1 MAKIFLKFNEQVL
14 KEIDLEEPQ
23 LTIGRKPDNSL
34 VIDNP
39 AVSGHHARIVKE
51 AGGFFIEDLGSTN
64 GTFLNDAKVQK
75 QKLKN
80 TDRVSVG
87 KHSLIFQDET
97 VAPPPPPPPPP
108 QEAEG
113 SDKTMILDTAKQKEL
128 LKALGTVKTASVAA
142 KEEKIGWLTVA
153 SGDTDKKEYE
163 LTGRLNVIGKE
174 DTATIKLTSWLAPKN
189 AALLS
194 RRGSAYFVSM
204 PEDAKKITVNGE
216 AVQGQRELQ
225 DGDIIIVAGVTF
237 HFSLKEPGK

>member
-14 KEIDLEEPQ
+14 KEIPLDEPQ
-23 LTIGRKPDNSL
+23 LTIGRKPDNDL

-39 AVSGHHARIVKE
+39 AVSGHHARVVKE
-51 AGGFFIEDLGSTN
+51 EGGFFIEDLGSTN

-87 KHSLIFQDET
+87 KHSLIFQDE
-97 VAPPPPPPPPP
+97 VAPPPPPPPPAK
-108 QEAEG
+108 ESE

-128 LKALGTVKTASVAA
+128 MKALGTVKTGAVAA

-153 SGDTDKKEYE
+153 TGDTDKKEYE

-174 DTATIKLTSWLAPKN
+174 DTATIKLTGWLAPKN
-189 AALLS
+189 AAMLS
-194 RRGSAYFVSM
+194 RRGQAYFVSV
-204 PEDAKKITVNGE
+204 PEGAKKITVNDE
-216 AVQGQRELQ
+216 TVQGQRELQ
-225 DGDIIIVAGVTF
+225 DGDIIIVAGVHF

>member
-14 KEIDLEEPQ
+14 KEIPLENPQ
-23 LTIGRKPDNSL
+23 LTIGRKPDNDL

-39 AVSGHHARIVKE
+39 AVSGHHARVVKE
-51 AGGFFIEDLGSTN
+51 EGGFAIEDLGSTN

-80 TDRVSVG
+80 TDCINIG
-87 KHSLIFQDET
+87 KHALIFQDE

-108 QEAEG
+108 KESD

-128 LKALGTVKTASVAA
+128 LKALGTVKTAAVTA
-142 KEEKIGWLTVA
+142 KDEKIGWLTV
-153 SGDTDKKEYE
+153 STGDTDKKEYE

-174 DTATIKLTSWLAPKN
+174 DTASVRLIGWLAPKN
-189 AALLS
+189 AAMLS
-194 RRGSAYFVSM
+194 RRGAAYFISM
-204 PEDAKKITVNGE
+204 PEGAKKITVNGE
-216 AVQGQRELQ
+216 AVQGQQELQ
-225 DGDIIIVAGVTF
+225 DGDVIIVAGVHF

>member
-14 KEIDLEEPQ
+14 KELPLEGEQ
-23 LTIGRKPDNSL
+23 LTIGRKPDNDL

-39 AVSGHHARIVKE
+39 AVSGHHARVVKE

-80 TDRVSVG
+80 TDRVNIG
-87 KHSLIFQDET
+87 KHALIFQDE
-97 VAPPPPPPPPP
+97 APPPPPPPPP
-108 QEAEG
+108 PKESE

-128 LKALGTVKTASVAA
+128 MKALGTVKTAAVSA

-153 SGDTDKKEYE
+153 TGDTDKKEYE

-174 DTATIKLTSWLAPKN
+174 DTASVKLTGWLAPKN
-189 AALLS
+189 AAMIS
-194 RRGSAYFVSM
+194 RRGPAYFVSV
-204 PEDAKKITVNGE
+204 PDGAKKITVNGE
-216 AVQGQRELQ
+216 AVQAQRELH
-225 DGDIIIVAGVTF
+225 DGDIVIVAGVHF
-237 HFSLKEPGK
+237 HFSLKDPGK

>member
-14 KEIDLEEPQ
+14 KEIPLENPQ
-23 LTIGRKPDNSL
+23 LTIGRKPDNDL

-39 AVSGHHARIVKE
+39 AVSGHHARVVQE

-64 GTFLNDAKVQK
+64 GTFLNEGKVQK

-80 TDRVSVG
+80 TDCINVG
-87 KHSLIFQDET
+87 KHALIFQDE

-108 QEAEG
+108 KETD

-128 LKALGTVKTASVAA
+128 LKALGTVKTAAMTA
-142 KEEKIGWLTVA
+142 KQEKVGWLTVA
-153 SGDTDKKEYE
+153 TGDTDKKEYE

-174 DTATIKLTSWLAPKN
+174 DTASVRLVGWFAPNN
-189 AALLS
+189 AAMLS
-194 RRGSAYFVSM
+194 RRGPAYFISM
-204 PEDAKKITVNGE
+204 PEGAKKITVNGE

-225 DGDIIIVAGVTF
+225 DGDVIIVAGVHF

>member
-14 KEIDLEEPQ
+14 KEIPLEGPQ
-23 LTIGRKPDNSL
+23 LTIGRKDDNDL
-34 VIDNP
+34 KIDNP
-39 AVSGHHARIVKE
+39 AVSGHHARIVKDAE
-51 AGGFFIEDLGSTN
+51 GFFIEDLGSTN

-80 TDRVSVG
+80 TDRINVG
-87 KHSLIFQDET
+87 KHALIFQDE

-108 QEAEG
+108 ARESD

-128 LKALGTVKTASVAA
+128 MKALGTVKTAAVSA
-142 KEEKIGWLTVA
+142 KDEKVGWLTVT

-174 DTATIKLTSWLAPKN
+174 DTASVKLTSWLAPKN

-194 RRGSAYFVSM
+194 RRGPAYFVSV
-204 PEDAKKITVNGE
+204 PEGAKKITVNDE

-225 DGDIIIVAGVTF
+225 DGDIIVVAGVHF

>member
-14 KEIDLEEPQ
+14 KEIPLENPQ
-23 LTIGRKPDNSL
+23 LTIGRKPDNDL

-39 AVSGHHARIVKE
+39 AVSGHHARVVKE
-51 AGGFFIEDLGSTN
+51 EGGFAIEDLGSTN

-80 TDRVSVG
+80 TDCINIG
-87 KHSLIFQDET
+87 KHALIFQDE

-108 QEAEG
+108 KESD

-128 LKALGTVKTASVAA
+128 LKALGTVKTAAVTA
-142 KEEKIGWLTVA
+142 KDEKIGWLTV
-153 SGDTDKKEYE
+153 STGDTDKKEYE

-174 DTATIKLTSWLAPKN
+174 DTASVRLIGWLAPKN
-189 AALLS
+189 AAMLS
-194 RRGSAYFVSM
+194 RRGAAYFISM
-204 PEDAKKITVNGE
+204 PEGAKKITVNGE
-216 AVQGQRELQ
+216 VVQGQQELQ
-225 DGDIIIVAGVTF
+225 DGDVIIVAGVHF

>member
-14 KEIDLEEPQ
+14 KEILLEDPQ
-23 LTIGRKPDNSL
+23 LTIGRKPDNDL

-39 AVSGHHARIVKE
+39 AVSGHHARVVKE
-51 AGGFFIEDLGSTN
+51 EGGFFIEDLGSTN

-87 KHSLIFQDET
+87 KHALIFQEE

-108 QEAEG
+108 PKETE
-113 SDKTMILDTAKQKEL
+113 SDKTMILDTAAQKEL
-128 LKALGTVKTASVAA
+128 LKALGTVKTAAVAA
-142 KEEKIGWLTVA
+142 KQEKIGWLTV
-153 SGDTDKKEYE
+153 STGDTDKKEYE

-174 DTATIKLTSWLAPKN
+174 DTASVKLIGWLAPKN
-189 AALLS
+189 AAMLS
-194 RRGSAYFVSM
+194 RRGPAYFISM
-204 PEDAKKITVNGE
+204 PEGAKKITVNGE

-225 DGDIIIVAGVTF
+225 DGDVIIVAGVHF

>member
-14 KEIDLEEPQ
+14 KEIPLEGQQ
-23 LTIGRKPDNSL
+23 LTIGRKPENDL

-39 AVSGHHARIVKE
+39 AVSGHHARIVKDE
-51 AGGFFIEDLGSTN
+51 GGFFIEDLGSTN

-87 KHSLIFQDET
+87 KHSLIFQDE

-108 QEAEG
+108 PKDEG
-113 SDKTMILDTAKQKEL
+113 ADKTMILDTAKQKEL
-128 LKALGTVKTASVAA
+128 MKALGTVKTASVSA

-153 SGDTDKKEYE
+153 TGDTDKKEYE
-163 LTGRLNVIGKE
+163 LTGRLTVIGKE
-174 DTATIKLTSWLAPKN
+174 DTATIKLTGWLAPKN

-194 RRGSAYFVSM
+194 RRGAAYFVST
-204 PEDAKKITVNGE
+204 PEGAKKITVNGE

-225 DGDIIIVAGVTF
+225 DGDIIVVAGAHF

>member
-14 KEIDLEEPQ
+14 KEIPLEAPQ
-23 LTIGRKPDNSL
+23 LTIGRKPDNDL

-39 AVSGHHARIVKE
+39 AVSGHHARVIKE
-51 AGGFFIEDLGSTN
+51 EAGFFIEDLGSTN

-87 KHSLIFQDET
+87 KHALIFQDE
-97 VAPPPPPPPPP
+97 APPPPPPPPP
-108 QEAEG
+108 PAKEG
-113 SDKTMILDTAKQKEL
+113 ESDKTMILDTAKQKEL
-128 LKALGTVKTASVAA
+128 MKALGTVKTGAVAA
-142 KEEKIGWLTVA
+142 KEEKVGWLTVTT
-153 SGDTDKKEYE
+153 GDTDKKEYE

-174 DTATIKLTSWLAPKN
+174 DTATIKLTGWLAPKN
-189 AALLS
+189 AAMLS
-194 RRGSAYFVSM
+194 RRGPAYFVSM
-204 PEDAKKITVNGE
+204 PEGAKKITVNDE

-225 DGDIIIVAGVTF
+225 DGDIIIVAGVHF

>member
-14 KEIDLEEPQ
+14 KEIPLENPQ
-23 LTIGRKPDNSL
+23 LTIGRKPDNDL

-39 AVSGHHARIVKE
+39 AVSGHHARVVKE

-64 GTFLNDAKVQK
+64 GTFLNDEKVQK

-80 TDRVSVG
+80 TDCINVG
-87 KHSLIFQDET
+87 KHALIFQDE

-108 QEAEG
+108 KESD

-128 LKALGTVKTASVAA
+128 LKALGTVKTAAVT
-142 KEEKIGWLTVA
+142 EKVGWLTVA
-153 SGDTDKKEYE
+153 TGDTDKKEYE

-174 DTATIKLTSWLAPKN
+174 DTASVRLIGWLAPKN
-189 AALLS
+189 AAMLS
-194 RRGSAYFVSM
+194 RRGPAYFISM
-204 PEDAKKITVNGE
+204 PEGAKKITVNGE

-225 DGDIIIVAGVTF
+225 DGDVIIVAGVHF
-237 HFSLKEPGK
+237 HFSLKEPGR

>member
-14 KEIDLEEPQ
+14 KEIPLEGPQ
-23 LTIGRKPDNSL
+23 LTIGRKPDNDL

-39 AVSGHHARIVKE
+39 AVSGHHARLVKE
-51 AGGFFIEDLGSTN
+51 EGGFFIEDLNSTN

-80 TDRVSVG
+80 TDRINVG
-87 KHSLIFQDET
+87 KHTLLFQDE

-108 QEAEG
+108 KDEG
-113 SDKTMILDTAKQKEL
+113 ADKTMILDTAKQKEL
-128 LKALGTVKTASVAA
+128 MKALGTVKTAAVSA
-142 KEEKIGWLTVA
+142 KEEKVGWLTVA
-153 SGDTDKKEYE
+153 TGDTDKKEYE

-174 DTATIKLTSWLAPKN
+174 DTASVKLTGWLAPKN

-194 RRGSAYFVSM
+194 RRGPAYFISV
-204 PEDAKKITVNGE
+204 PEGAKKITVNGA
-216 AVQGQRELQ
+216 AVQGQQELQ
-225 DGDIIIVAGVTF
+225 DGDIIIVAGVHF

>member
-14 KEIDLEEPQ
+14 KEIPLDEPQ
-23 LTIGRKPDNSL
+23 LTIGRKPDNDL

-39 AVSGHHARIVKE
+39 AVSGHHARVVKE
-51 AGGFFIEDLGSTN
+51 EGGFFIEDLGSTN

-87 KHSLIFQDET
+87 KHSLIFQDE

-108 QEAEG
+108 KESE

-128 LKALGTVKTASVAA
+128 LKALGTMKTGVAGG

-153 SGDTDKKEYE
+153 TGDTDKQEYE
-163 LTGRLNVIGKE
+163 LTGRLTVIGKE
-174 DTATIKLTSWLAPKN
+174 DTATIKLTGWLAPKN
-189 AALLS
+189 AALIS
-194 RRGSAYFVSM
+194 RRGPAYFISM
-204 PEDAKKITVNGE
+204 PEGGKKITVNGE
-216 AVQGQRELQ
+216 AIQGQRELQ
-225 DGDIIIVAGVTF
+225 DGDIIVVAGVHF
-237 HFSLKEPGK
+237 HFSLKGPGK

>member
-14 KEIDLEEPQ
+14 KEIPLENPQ
-23 LTIGRKPDNSL
+23 LTIGRKPDNDL

-39 AVSGHHARIVKE
+39 AVSGHHARVVQE
-51 AGGFFIEDLGSTN
+51 EGGFFIEDLGSTN
-64 GTFLNDAKVQK
+64 GTFINDAKVQK

-80 TDRVSVG
+80 TDCIKVG
-87 KHSLIFQDET
+87 KHALIFQDE

-108 QEAEG
+108 KESD

-128 LKALGTVKTASVAA
+128 LKALGTVKTAAAAA

-153 SGDTDKKEYE
+153 TGDTDKKEYE

-174 DTATIKLTSWLAPKN
+174 DTASVKLTGFWAPKN

-194 RRGSAYFVSM
+194 RRGPAYFISM
-204 PEDAKKITVNGE
+204 PEGAKKIAVNGE

-225 DGDIIIVAGVTF
+225 DGDIIIVAGVHF
-237 HFSLKEPGK
+237 HFS

>member
-14 KEIDLEEPQ
+14 KEIPLEGPQ
-23 LTIGRKPDNSL
+23 LTIGRKPENDL

-39 AVSGHHARIVKE
+39 AVSGHHARVVKE

-97 VAPPPPPPPPP
+97 VAPPPPPPPPVR
-108 QEAEG
+108 ESD
-113 SDKTMILDTAKQKEL
+113 SDKTMVLDTAKQKEL

-142 KEEKIGWLTVA
+142 KVEKIGWLTVA

-194 RRGSAYFVSM
+194 RRGAAYFVSM

-225 DGDIIIVAGVTF
+225 DGDSIIVAGVTF
-237 HFSLKEPGK
+237 QFSLKEPGK

>member
-14 KEIDLEEPQ
+14 KEIPLEGPQ
-23 LTIGRKPDNSL
+23 LTIGRKPDNDL

-39 AVSGHHARIVKE
+39 AVSGHHARVVKE
-51 AGGFFIEDLGSTN
+51 EGGFFIEDLDSTN

-80 TDRVSVG
+80 ADRVSVG
-87 KHSLIFQDET
+87 KHSLIFQDEAP
-97 VAPPPPPPPPP
+97 APPPPPPPPK
-108 QEAEG
+108 ESE

-128 LKALGTVKTASVAA
+128 MKALGTVKTAAVSA
-142 KEEKIGWLTVA
+142 KEEKVGWLTV
-153 SGDTDKKEYE
+153 STGDTDKKEYE

-174 DTATIKLTSWLAPKN
+174 DTASVKLTGWLAPKN

-194 RRGSAYFVSM
+194 RRGPAYFVSV
-204 PEDAKKITVNGE
+204 PEGAKKITVNGE

-225 DGDIIIVAGVTF
+225 DGDIVVVAGVHF

>member
-14 KEIDLEEPQ
+14 KEIPLEGPQ
-23 LTIGRKPDNSL
+23 LTIGRKPENDL

-51 AGGFFIEDLGSTN
+51 GSAFFIEDLNSTN

-97 VAPPPPPPPPP
+97 VAPPPPPPPPKD
-108 QEAEG
+108 EG
-113 SDKTMILDTAKQKEL
+113 ADKTMILDTAKQKEL
-128 LKALGTVKTASVAA
+128 MKALGTVKTAAVAA

-163 LTGRLNVIGKE
+163 LTARLTVIGKE
-174 DTATIKLTSWLAPKN
+174 ESSTVKLTGWLAPKK
-189 AALLS
+189 AALIS
-194 RRGSAYFVSM
+194 RRGLAYIVV
-204 PEDAKKITVNGE
+204 PEEKNKITVNGE

>member
-14 KEIDLEEPQ
+14 KDIPLDNPS
-23 LTIGRKPDNSL
+23 LTIGRKPDNDL

-39 AVSGHHARIVKE
+39 AVSGHHARVVHE
-51 AGGFFIEDLGSTN
+51 GEGFFIEDLGSTN
-64 GTFLNDAKVQK
+64 GTFLNDAKVEK

-80 TDRVSVG
+80 TDCISIG
-87 KHSLIFQDET
+87 KHTLIFQGEA
-97 VAPPPPPPPPP
+97 APPPPPPPPP
-108 QEAEG
+108 PKESD

-128 LKALGTVKTASVAA
+128 MKMLGTMKTAAVVAK

-174 DTATIKLTSWLAPKN
+174 DTASVRLTSWLAPKN
-189 AALLS
+189 AAMLS
-194 RRGSAYFVSM
+194 RRGPAYFISM
-204 PEDAKKITVNGE
+204 PEGAKKITVNGE

-225 DGDIIIVAGVTF
+225 DGDIIVAAGVQF
-237 HFSLKEPGK
+237 HFSLSEPRK

>member
-14 KEIDLEEPQ
+14 KEIPLEGPQ
-23 LTIGRKPDNSL
+23 LTIGRKPDNDL

-39 AVSGHHARIVKE
+39 AVSGHHARVVKE
-51 AGGFFIEDLGSTN
+51 EAGFFIEDLGSTN

-87 KHSLIFQDET
+87 KHSLIFQDE
-97 VAPPPPPPPPP
+97 APPLPK
-108 QEAEG
+108 ESE

-128 LKALGTVKTASVAA
+128 MKALGTVKTAAVSA
-142 KEEKIGWLTVA
+142 KEEKVGWLTVA
-153 SGDTDKKEYE
+153 TGDTDKKEYE

-174 DTATIKLTSWLAPKN
+174 DTASVKLTGWLAPKN
-189 AALLS
+189 AAMIS
-194 RRGSAYFVSM
+194 RRGPAYFVSM
-204 PEDAKKITVNGE
+204 PEGAKKITVNGE

-225 DGDIIIVAGVTF
+225 DGDIVVVAGVHF

>member
-14 KEIDLEEPQ
+14 KEIPLENPQ
-23 LTIGRKPDNSL
+23 LTIGRKPDNDL

-39 AVSGHHARIVKE
+39 AVSGHHARVVKE

-80 TDRVSVG
+80 TDCINVG
-87 KHSLIFQDET
+87 KHALIFQDE

-108 QEAEG
+108 KESD

-128 LKALGTVKTASVAA
+128 LKALGTVKTAAVA
-142 KEEKIGWLTVA
+142 EKVGWLTVA
-153 SGDTDKKEYE
+153 TGDTDKKEYE

-174 DTATIKLTSWLAPKN
+174 DTASVKLIGWLAPKN
-189 AALLS
+189 AAMLS
-194 RRGSAYFVSM
+194 RRGPAYFISM
-204 PEDAKKITVNGE
+204 PEGAKKITVNGE

-225 DGDIIIVAGVTF
+225 DGDVIIVAGVHF